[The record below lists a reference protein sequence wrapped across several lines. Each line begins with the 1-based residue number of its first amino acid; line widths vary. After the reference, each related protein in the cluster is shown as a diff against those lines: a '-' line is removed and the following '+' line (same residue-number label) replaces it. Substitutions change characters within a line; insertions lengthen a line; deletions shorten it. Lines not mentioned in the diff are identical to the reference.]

1 VIVERFPVSVG
12 VLAGLVIAVTGAF
25 VLSMP
30 VYRSPIDKTMLKSP
44 QHGPYAVA
52 DIRRA
57 FARHG
62 VPSSSSVRA
71 LSGVTLVGATSELF
85 VFVADP
91 RSGVDSSMR
100 TGAGYERRLGNVLVH
115 YGGSN
120 TGVLVQVKAAVAGLA
135 G

>member
-1 VIVERFPVSVG
+1 MIVERFPVSVG

-52 DIRRA
+52 DVRLT

-62 VPSSSSVRA
+62 VEFSSAVHA
-71 LSGVTLVGATSELF
+71 LSGVTLVGTTSELF
-85 VFVADP
+85 VFVAEP
-91 RSGVDSSMR
+91 RSGVDSSPR
-100 TGAGYERRLGNVLVH
+100 TGAAYERRLGNVLVH
-115 YGGSN
+115 YGGSDRR
-120 TGVLVQVKAAVAGLA
+120 VLARVKAAAAALA
-135 G
+135 R